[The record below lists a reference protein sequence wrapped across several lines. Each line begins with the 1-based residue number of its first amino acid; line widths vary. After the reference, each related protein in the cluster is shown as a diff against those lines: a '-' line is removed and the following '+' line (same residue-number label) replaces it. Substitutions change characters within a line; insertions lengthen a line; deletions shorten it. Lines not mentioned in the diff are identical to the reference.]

1 MTNKLEQKKKVLK
14 NGLANNCRRMIK
26 TTRNKNYEKFVELQN
41 SIFFAFTCK
50 LTTHVS
56 LQKWMAF
63 QVDEEP
69 PNLSIRIRRPS
80 FLRTDNAVEEAEV
93 VVADVA
99 FPT

>member
-1 MTNKLEQKKKVLK
+1 MK
-14 NGLANNCRRMIK
+14 NSW
-26 TTRNKNYEKFVELQN
+26 N
-41 SIFFAFTCK
+41 SIFFTFTCK